1 MKSTDSQG
9 RNLLATGKIALAGT
23 LLLAGPAF
31 ANENRTSFRDFRDAN
46 PGLDRQELRQMFRA
60 ERRDHVQQ
68 IRDARGNAG
77 GANGPRFEYTPVVDD
92 KFVIQPIVTPIVPR
106 FETQTTFVTDKGR
119 TRNVSKGLKLDLTAD
134 TRSIVLGDN
143 LFSNASSYTVN
154 VGGEQKV
161 LTSGSKVTAAEFVAL
176 QQVIDGDAQSLVVD
190 GSGRGVDG
198 SFNLGS
204 IDNAGRNIKAS
215 SLTISEGVEAIGN
228 FGRNSDFKVT
238 RELVNYGS
246 MYALTSNAANNKANI
261 GARDVTNSGSI
272 TTQAPDAVASANGA
286 VDAPIDLRVSA
297 DRDLNNL
304 GSISSNGTV
313 TLSAGG
319 TLANSGSVSA
329 QSDVTLLSSVVVN
342 NGSISSTGGNV
353 NFDTAS
359 PASISV
365 NNTGGTINA
374 LNGAINFRQAGFTEK
389 VDTTL
394 SGGDWYSQTL
404 NLNGGDGHV
413 NVSVGD
419 LTGVV
424 NTYAGTA
431 SVNATSTLNIGE
443 TVTSGDPLFESGG
456 DLNVG
461 ASQTTGGGPL
471 TYIATGNINIASGLS
486 FNTSNTGDGG
496 DILFI
501 AGAAHTGTGPLTVTG
516 ASATGGAITFT
527 GTAPIFNASSSA
539 ANGGDITF
547 AAFEGTTPGVIN
559 LGGATTITSTG
570 ANGFSDGTVSMFAN
584 SITTGAINVS
594 GAGTNNAAGTGNILL
609 AGGQPQIVG
618 TLSIDATGTVTS
630 GSLAPGSTTGSSVTA
645 TSTLNARNSVT
656 VSADSTNVQNS
667 SVTAGS
673 YAVTSGGT
681 IQLGNPIVVSGSLT
695 LLTTQNIDIRSNI
708 VAPGGI
714 VMVAGEAIEVIAPNP
729 TNPIISASAAGQG
742 GNIAMVSGAAFTQTA
757 TTVTITGASNASDN
771 AAISLTFGL
780 SALDTRGTGLNA
792 NGGNINL
799 VAFASSNNTASGGV
813 YTDSVCNITTGGT
826 GSGSNGNL
834 VVVAGRND
842 GGVGIGLSNGV
853 NTSGAA
859 NNGSGDVTLH
869 TKTPATGAVISKVNG
884 GLSTGTFLGGAT
896 VNGGISSGSGSTII
910 TNGGDIDILSGRTNS
925 NSAID
930 LGTVT
935 AQTGT
940 VRINASG
947 SAADVQLRTMQ
958 GGSIVVTATQDINIR
973 GGLGWN
979 TVASG
984 GGGILAVAGRDI
996 INIDSGTDFDTSP
1009 GASPQAGSISF
1020 IAGALF
1026 SEALSSL
1033 TITGPSSTGGNVSFG
1048 NNVDVI
1054 NANGIGTSSGGQINL
1069 IAYADGTGQRGTVF
1083 VDSTAD
1089 VNSQGGAT
1097 GSNGEIIV
1105 MAGNNQ
1111 GGNGINVGGVWTTE
1125 GGTSGTG
1132 NVSLLS
1138 AQPINGAVLSKVTGA
1153 YTSVGFTNG
1162 AVQANN
1168 NINGINSNLTMNVDH
1183 GAALTMSSG
1192 NTLTLTNTSLSAGR
1206 IRLSAVGEIT
1216 GLQDL
1221 TTFGNGT
1228 VVATSQDNVTLRGD
1242 IVAPGGVVLVAG
1254 RAINAVTAGT
1264 SINTSTATGSAGD
1277 VVLVAGATFTQN
1289 LVNVTITG
1297 SSNLDS
1303 VGINLG
1309 NSFDSIDTRSLGGN
1323 GAGGDVT
1330 LLRMASS
1337 GNFTFGIGIQGGGT
1351 SILTGGNGTGA
1362 NGNITAIGAGNGINA
1377 ISIDAAIDTTGGATG
1392 TGDVLF
1398 QTTAPNNATIIKS
1411 NAGVSGFLGGA
1422 INDASVFQSNGQG
1435 GITMAGGTLTVNAGA
1450 GLQMQGV
1457 TNTGGS
1463 VQYNAG
1469 TAGNTSAI
1477 ANIKGITADSISVTS
1492 QGKIDMRGGD
1502 MVGVDGILFVAGENI
1517 ENNGG
1522 GMKMTTAGSTGTDR
1536 GDITL
1541 VAGATFTQNAS
1552 SVTITG
1558 NTTNAGGISLGN
1570 GFLGFDTHFT
1580 AGVGNAG
1587 AVNLVGYAGTGG
1599 GNGYVFADS
1608 GSFAI
1613 TAGGSGSGS
1622 NGDVLVIGSADN
1634 GSNAIN
1640 LSGTIDISGGAT
1652 GSGSV
1657 SLKTIVPGTGVVLS
1671 RTTGGVSSGSFE
1683 TATTRSSNIRL
1694 TGANAIVTD
1703 GSDVE
1708 ILSGRNVQITSIS
1721 TTPDSIGKAG
1731 AISIETNG
1739 PDTLQIGAGGNNSIS
1754 SLSFNGGLVSGAGG
1768 DLTVL
1773 ARGVNG
1779 VQINGSVLQQNQNT
1793 GDGGNITI
1801 DADQG
1806 TMSFANGPVVIEASG
1821 EGATAQDGGSI
1832 TLRANSYNF
1841 NGLNVDLR
1849 ANASVGGGTAGSV
1862 TIESNG
1868 ALTNILGAG
1877 ANQFEVQV
1885 GTSGQG
1891 GLLVLDAGTTIAL
1904 NSAISVDQLTLSAGS
1919 GITQTAGA
1927 IITADLLT
1935 VNSLTGLA
1943 NLNADNAV
1951 NTLFATGGGALVF
1964 KNNASTA
1971 LELGSLGITQSLD
1984 LTALAGVT
1992 VIANISTSGDID
2004 VSTTVLTAQ
2013 ADMTANSID
2022 VSSPIGAG
2030 GLTVDGSG
2038 GNRNFNATGVG
2049 QLVRF
2054 TANDGDLSL
2063 GGTQTYISEAEM
2075 NVIENTGSLNVL
2087 TGADIEGLQTL
2098 TLNSSRY
2105 DFAGSIVGNPLI
2117 FRAPEG
2123 VGTIANSQGD
2133 VTLSGDVILNGNFAI
2148 IAQGNVNFGSATT
2161 INLGGGASGGALTV
2175 LAGFSFTPSTGGQVG
2190 PVGNE
2195 AVTYS
2200 SITPSAIGGNIN
2212 LSDVTVNTAGGLG
2225 AGGNVTLIA
2234 SDGTQS
2240 AGSIS
2245 VGAIDAS
2252 GATDG
2257 GDILI
2262 IGPGNI
2268 SVGGIDA
2275 SGTNGGSVLISTTAP
2290 TVVGTPSILNGELS
2304 GGSFTT
2310 GGASL
2315 DKKSGALV
2323 VRGGIDASGTGGSI
2337 NLTSNYSKNFAIGA
2351 SKTPKNGVQGSLTAS
2366 NIEVLNVRSGVQLD
2380 SSAGILSAQNVKFT
2394 AGGKGTLLTGK
2405 NVVLTTVNNLTLIA
2419 DTGAIGKKSFV
2430 FQAAS
2435 VGAETSGNV
2444 NLTSQ
2449 RATPLVVND
2458 SSAGGS
2464 FTLTTAAGV
2473 TLNDIDTAK
2482 GSISVT
2488 AATGG
2493 LTVNDGSVITANNGA
2508 LTLINTDITTG
2519 NINLGANTV
2528 IETQGKGKDVNIA
2541 IGAPPKK
2548 PTNTTPPSGVTV
2560 NNTGKGLSY
2569 FSQAGGFTVV
2579 GSNETRG
2586 TNKDVIINNGSANPS
2601 TQKIIFGGNVV
2612 VEADPPSRSAAAVMP
2627 SLLAQPAT
2635 ETFVASD
2642 SASLNLSSANS
2653 SIGSTFNSQHISPL
2667 PTDLLSTV
2675 SNTAQAEASVVGLS
2689 SAVQTSEAVS
2699 TACDY
2704 LTDAYVWSDEDLG
2717 LGSATMLS
2725 GSSANSG
2732 ISGSTTGVTGTG
2744 VTGTGNGSASGVTS
2758 TEVAKLRQGTI
2769 VLAPAKDTRIET
2781 PIGTIEVSKGSVAL
2795 VVLDGTRL
2803 GVYDLH
2809 DERKGSV
2816 RVTAGARATT
2826 LSPGRC
2832 TVLTTRSNHGFERVN
2847 PMESVGYKSVAAVNH
2862 GNGIKAFNAE
2872 FATMHAIGSVK
2883 PLKEIMSSRHDNA
2896 RRMSNKLM
2904 KTSAVLMHLGG
2915 IGEFEVYAEPSVAAM
2930 AR

>member
-23 LLLAGPAF
+23 LLLAGPAL

-68 IRDARGNAG
+68 IRDARGAA
-77 GANGPRFEYTPVVDD
+77 GANGSRFEYTPVVDD

-119 TRNVSKGLKLDLTAD
+119 TRNVSKGLKLDLTSD

-204 IDNAGRNIKAS
+204 IDNAGRSIKAS

-238 RELVNYGS
+238 RELINYGD

-261 GARDVTNSGSI
+261 GARDVTNAGTI

-313 TLSAGG
+313 TLSAGC

-329 QSDVTLLSSVVVN
+329 QSDVTLLSSAVVN
-342 NGSISSTGGNV
+342 SGSISSAGGNV

-365 NNTGGTINA
+365 NNAGGTINA
-374 LNGAINFRQAGFTEK
+374 LNGAINFRQSGFTEK
-389 VDTTL
+389 VDTTI
-394 SGGDWYSQTL
+394 SGGDWYSNQF
-404 NLNGGDGHV
+404 NVHSGDGHL
-413 NVSVGD
+413 NIGAGD
-419 LTGVV
+419 LTGEV
-424 NTYAGTA
+424 NVWAGTA
-431 SVNATSTLNIGE
+431 RIVADTDNLNIN
-443 TVTSGDPLFESGG
+443 TLVTSGDPLVANAGSIT
-456 DLNVG
+456 LNQP
-461 ASQTTGGGPL
+461 ATLGGPL
-471 TYIATGNINIASGLS
+471 TVVSGQDITITNTVDTSAS
-486 FNTSNTGDGG
+486 GDGG
-496 DILFI
+496 DILII
-501 AGAAHTGTGPLTVTG
+501 AGAAFTPGAGNITVTG
-516 ASATGGAITFT
+516 ASATGGDVSVSGSQTIT
-527 GTAPIFNASSSA
+527 ASSSGG
-539 ANGGDITF
+539 NGGDITI
-547 AAFEGTTPGVIN
+547 AAFAGSGGGNVN
-559 LGGATTITSTG
+559 LSSADITSTG
-570 ANGFSDGTVSMFAN
+570 ATGFSNGTVSVYAN
-584 SITTGAINVS
+584 SVTVGNINVN
-594 GAGTNNAAGTGNILL
+594 GNLTNNTGGTGNIVL
-609 AGGQPQIVG
+609 AGGQPVITGSLVISDPSGTVVSGAITPPTSVG
-618 TLSIDATGTVTS
+618 GSVIASGALNARNLVSVAANTTNVQNAAVTS
-630 GSLAPGSTTGSSVTA
+630 GSYSVISNDTIRVGNGISVTGSV
-645 TSTLNARNSVT
+645 
-656 VSADSTNVQNS
+656 
-667 SVTAGS
+667 
-673 YAVTSGGT
+673 
-681 IQLGNPIVVSGSLT
+681 T
-695 LLTTQNIDIRSNI
+695 LLTTGQIDIRQSI
-708 VAPGGI
+708 IAPGGI
-714 VMVAGEAIEVIAPNP
+714 LMVAGQDVSVIAPP
-729 TNPIISASAAGQG
+729 TPVTISTAANGQA
-742 GNIAMVSGAAFTQTA
+742 GNITMVSGATWTQNA
-757 TTVTITGASNASDN
+757 TTVTITGASNTS
-771 AAISLTFGL
+771 AISRVDLAFETDL
-780 SALDTRGTGLNA
+780 IDARGTGANA
-792 NGGNINL
+792 SGGNVTL
-799 VAFASSNNTASGGV
+799 VAFASPNRSDAGTVSTS
-813 YTDSVCNITTGGT
+813 TDAHIMTGGT
-826 GSGSNGNL
+826 GTGSAGNIVMVAGYSGGGTGIGIFGNL
-834 VVVAGRND
+834 NTV
-842 GGVGIGLSNGV
+842 GGV
-853 NTSGAA
+853 
-859 NNGSGDVTLH
+859 NNGSGDITLH
-869 TKTPATGAVISKVNG
+869 TTTPQTGVVLSKINGGVATGS
-884 GLSTGTFLGGAT
+884 FLGGA
-896 VNGGISSGSGSTII
+896 VANSGVLMSTSYTMQ
-910 TNGGDIDILSGRTNS
+910 TNGGDVSIYAGKQAIQ
-925 NSAID
+925 AID
-930 LGTVT
+930 VGTISV
-935 AQTGT
+935 QSGS
-940 VRINASG
+940 VRINAVGAGG
-947 SAADVQLRTMQ
+947 SVDLRTIQ
-958 GGSIVVTATQDINIR
+958 AKSIVVTAALDVNIR
-973 GGLGWN
+973 GGVGWSTLAQN
-979 TVASG
+979 
-984 GGGILAVAGRDI
+984 GGGILVVAGQDVK
-996 INIDSGTDFDTSP
+996 NIDNGTLFETTV
-1009 GASPQAGSISF
+1009 GAGGQAGAFSV
-1020 IAGALF
+1020 IAGALYTEDA
-1026 SEALSSL
+1026 SNI
-1033 TITGPSSTGGNVSFG
+1033 TITGPSSTGGTIDFG
-1048 NNVDVI
+1048 QVDNI
-1054 NANGIGTSSGGQINL
+1054 ATRGLTNAHGGEVNL
-1069 IAYADGTGQRGTVF
+1069 IAYANSSGSRGFIFTDGGLVLNTSGNSTSNNGNITVVAGATSGAGINIGGQWTTAGGADGTGSAF
-1083 VDSTAD
+1083 F
-1089 VNSQGGAT
+1089 
-1097 GSNGEIIV
+1097 
-1105 MAGNNQ
+1105 
-1111 GGNGINVGGVWTTE
+1111 TT
-1125 GGTSGTG
+1125 S
-1132 NVSLLS
+1132 
-1138 AQPINGAVLSKVTGA
+1138 QPINGAVLSKTTGSA
-1153 YTSVGFTNG
+1153 SGSGAGFTNG
-1162 AVQANN
+1162 AVLQP
-1168 NINGINSNLTMNVDH
+1168 SNLNVQTGFVLDADHGSVVTMN
-1183 GAALTMSSG
+1183 AG
-1192 NTLTLTNTSLSAGR
+1192 NQMTLTNSSISGGDIR
-1206 IRLSAVGEIT
+1206 ISAVGEIT

-1264 SINTSTATGSAGD
+1264 SISTSTATGSAGD

-1289 LVNVTITG
+1289 LVNVTVTG

-1303 VGINLG
+1303 VGISLG

-1337 GNFTFGIGIQGGGT
+1337 GSFTFGIGIQGGGT

-1377 ISIDAAIDTTGGATG
+1377 ISIDAAINTTGGAAN

-1450 GLQMQGV
+1450 GVQMQGV

-1469 TAGNTSAI
+1469 TAGNTAAI

-1502 MVGVDGILFVAGENI
+1502 MVGVNGILFVAGENI

-1522 GMKMTTAGSTGTDR
+1522 GMKMTTAGSAGTDR

-1541 VAGATFTQNAS
+1541 VAGATFTQTAS

-1587 AVNLVGYAGTGG
+1587 AVNLVAYAGTGG

-1634 GSNAIN
+1634 GSNSIN

-1657 SLKTIVPGTGVVLS
+1657 ALKTIVPGTGVVLS
-1671 RTTGGVSSGSFE
+1671 RTAGGVTSGSFE

-1694 TGANAIVTD
+1694 TGATSIVTD

-1731 AISIETNG
+1731 AISIETSG

-1768 DLTVL
+1768 DLTIL

-1868 ALTNILGAG
+1868 ALTNILGSG

-1904 NSAISVDQLTLSAGS
+1904 NSAVSVDNLTLSAGS

-1951 NTLFATGGGALVF
+1951 NTLFATGGGSLVF
-1964 KNNASTA
+1964 KNNASTS
-1971 LELGSLGITQSLD
+1971 LELGSVGITQSLD

-2030 GLTVDGSG
+2030 GLTVDGNG

-2105 DFAGSIVGNPLI
+2105 DFAGSIVGNPLV

-2148 IAQGNVNFGSATT
+2148 IALGNVNFGSATT

-2290 TVVGTPSILNGELS
+2290 NVVGTPSILNGELS

-2435 VGAETSGNV
+2435 VGAETDGNV

-2473 TLNDIDTAK
+2473 TLNDIDTTK

-2493 LTVNDGSVITANNGA
+2493 LTVADGSVITANNGA
-2508 LTLINTDITTG
+2508 LTLVNSDITTG

-2548 PTNTTPPSGVTV
+2548 PTNTTPPAGVTV
-2560 NNTGKGLSY
+2560 NNTGKGQSY
-2569 FSQAGGFTVV
+2569 FSAASGFTVV

-2642 SASLNLSSANS
+2642 SAPLNLSTANS
-2653 SIGSTFNSQHISPL
+2653 SIGSAFNSQHISPL

-2675 SNTAQAEASVVGLS
+2675 SNTAQAEPSMAGLS

-2732 ISGSTTGVTGTG
+2732 ISGSTIGA
-2744 VTGTGNGSASGVTS
+2744 TGTGNGSASGVTS

-2781 PIGTIEVSKGSVAL
+2781 PMGTIEVSKGSVAL

-2832 TVLTTRSNHGFERVN
+2832 TVLTTRSGHGFERVN

-2883 PLKEIMSSRHDNA
+2883 PLKEIMSSKHDNA
-2896 RRMSNKLM
+2896 RRISNKLM
-2904 KTSAVLMHLGG
+2904 KTSAVLMHIGG
-2915 IGEFEVYAEPSVAAM
+2915 NGDFRVYSEPSVTAM
-2930 AR
+2930 K

>member
-9 RNLLATGKIALAGT
+9 RNLLAAGKIALAGT

-68 IRDARGNAG
+68 IRDARGAT

-92 KFVIQPIVTPIVPR
+92 KFVIQPIVTPITPR

-119 TRNVSKGLKLDLTAD
+119 TRNVSKGLKLDLTSD

-204 IDNAGRNIKAS
+204 IDNAGRSIKAS

-238 RELVNYGS
+238 RELINYGD
-246 MYALTSNAANNKANI
+246 MYALTSNTANNKANI
-261 GARDVTNSGSI
+261 GARDVTNAGTI
-272 TTQAPDAVASANGA
+272 TTQAPEAVASANGA

-329 QSDVTLLSSVVVN
+329 QSDVTLLSSAVVN
-342 NGSISSTGGNV
+342 SGSISSAGGNV

-359 PASISV
+359 PGSISV
-365 NNTGGTINA
+365 NNAGGTINA
-374 LNGAINFRQAGFTEK
+374 LNGAINFRQSGFTEK
-389 VDTTL
+389 VDTTI

-413 NVSVGD
+413 SVSVGD

-471 TYIATGNINIASGLS
+471 TYIATGNINIASGLT
-486 FNTSNTGDGG
+486 FDTSNTGNGG

-539 ANGGDITF
+539 GNGGDITF
-547 AAFEGTTPGVIN
+547 AAFEGTTSGVIN

-570 ANGFSDGTVSMFAN
+570 ANGFSNGTVSMFAN
-584 SITTGAINVS
+584 NITVGAINVN
-594 GAGTNNAAGTGNILL
+594 GAGTNNTAGTGNILL

-618 TLSIDATGTVTS
+618 TLSIDATGAVTS
-630 GSLAPGSTTGSSVTA
+630 GSLAPGSTTGSTVTA

-656 VSADSTNVQNS
+656 VSADTTNVQNS
-667 SVTAGS
+667 AVTAGS
-673 YAVTSGGT
+673 YSVTSGGT
-681 IQLGNPIVVSGSLT
+681 IQLLNPIVVSGSLT

-708 VAPGGI
+708 VAPAGI

-742 GNIAMVSGAAFTQTA
+742 GNITMVSGAAFTQTA

-771 AAISLTFGL
+771 AAISLTSGL

-792 NGGNINL
+792 SGGNINL

-813 YTDSVCNITTGGT
+813 YTDNVCNITTGGT

-853 NTSGAA
+853 STSGAA

-884 GLSTGTFLGGAT
+884 GLSSGTFLGGAT

-947 SAADVQLRTMQ
+947 SAADVQLRTIQ

-973 GGLGWN
+973 GGVGWN

-996 INIDSGTDFDTSP
+996 INIDFGTDFDTSP

-1026 SEALSSL
+1026 SETLSSL
-1033 TITGPSSTGGNVSFG
+1033 TITGPSSTGGSVSFG
-1048 NNVDVI
+1048 NNVDAI

-1069 IAYADGTGQRGTVF
+1069 IAYANASGQRGTVF
-1083 VDSTAD
+1083 VETTAD

-1168 NINGINSNLTMNVDH
+1168 NINGINSSLTMNVDH

-1264 SINTSTATGSAGD
+1264 SISTSTATGPAGD

-1303 VGINLG
+1303 VGISLG

-1337 GNFTFGIGIQGGGT
+1337 GNFTSGIGIQGGGT

-1377 ISIDAAIDTTGGATG
+1377 ISIDAAINTTGGAAN

-1398 QTTAPNNATIIKS
+1398 QTSAPNNATIIKS

-1450 GLQMQGV
+1450 SLQMQGV

-1469 TAGNTSAI
+1469 TAGNTAAI

-1502 MVGVDGILFVAGENI
+1502 MVAVDGIVFVAGENI

-1522 GMKMTTAGSTGTDR
+1522 GMTMTTAGSSGTDR

-1541 VAGATFTQNAS
+1541 VAGATFTQNGTS
-1552 SVTITG
+1552 ITVTG
-1558 NTTNAGGISLGN
+1558 NTTNGGGISLGN

-1580 AGVGNAG
+1580 SGNGNAG
-1587 AVNLVGYAGTGG
+1587 AVNLVAYAGTGG

-1634 GSNAIN
+1634 GSNSIN
-1640 LSGTIDISGGAT
+1640 LSGTIDVSGGAT

-1657 SLKTIVPGTGVVLS
+1657 AMKTIVPGTGVVLS
-1671 RTTGGVSSGSFE
+1671 RTAGGVTSGSFE
-1683 TATTRSSNIRL
+1683 TASTRSSNIRL

-1721 TTPDSIGKAG
+1721 TTPDAIGKAG
-1731 AISIETNG
+1731 SISIETNG
-1739 PDTLQIGAGGNNSIS
+1739 PDTLQIGAGGNSFVT
-1754 SLSFNGGLVSGAGG
+1754 SLSFSGGPTSGDGG
-1768 DLTVL
+1768 DLNIL

-1779 VQINGSVLQQNQNT
+1779 IQINGSALQQTQSS
-1793 GDGGNITI
+1793 GDGGSITI
-1801 DADQG
+1801 DSDQG

-1821 EGATAQDGGSI
+1821 AGGTAQDGGSI

-1841 NGLNVDLR
+1841 NGLNVDLV
-1849 ANASVGGGTAGSV
+1849 ANASTGGTAGSV

-1904 NSAISVDQLTLSAGS
+1904 DSAISVDNLTLSAGS

-1971 LELGSLGITQSLD
+1971 LELGSVGITQSLD

-2004 VSTTVLTAQ
+2004 VSTTVLTAL

-2105 DFAGSIVGNPLI
+2105 DFAGSIVGNPLV

-2148 IAQGNVNFGSATT
+2148 IALGNVNFGSATT

-2290 TVVGTPSILNGELS
+2290 NVVGTPSILNGELS

-2430 FQAAS
+2430 FQASS
-2435 VGAETSGNV
+2435 VGAETDGNV

-2449 RATPLVVND
+2449 RATPLIVND

-2464 FTLTTAAGV
+2464 FTLTAAAGV
-2473 TLNDIDTAK
+2473 TLNDIDTTK

-2493 LTVNDGSVITANNGA
+2493 LTVADGSVITANNGA
-2508 LTLINTDITTG
+2508 LTLVNSDITTG

-2548 PTNTTPPSGVTV
+2548 PTNTTPPAGVTV
-2560 NNTGKGLSY
+2560 NNTGKGQSY
-2569 FSQAGGFTVV
+2569 FSAASGFTVV

-2642 SASLNLSSANS
+2642 SAPLNLSTANS
-2653 SIGSTFNSQHISPL
+2653 SIGSAFNSQHISPL

-2675 SNTAQAEASVVGLS
+2675 SNTAQTETSMAGLS

-2732 ISGSTTGVTGTG
+2732 ISGSTIGA
-2744 VTGTGNGSASGVTS
+2744 TGTGNGSASGVTS

-2781 PIGTIEVSKGSVAL
+2781 PMGTIEVSKGSVAL

-2832 TVLTTRSNHGFERVN
+2832 TVLTTRSGHGFERVN

-2883 PLKEIMSSRHDNA
+2883 PLKEIMSSKHDNA

-2904 KTSAVLMHLGG
+2904 KTSAVLMHIGG
-2915 IGEFEVYAEPSVAAM
+2915 NGDFRVYSEPSVTAM
-2930 AR
+2930 K

>member
-23 LLLAGPAF
+23 LLLAGPAL

-68 IRDARGNAG
+68 IRDARGAA

-119 TRNVSKGLKLDLTAD
+119 TRNVSKGLKLDLTSD

-228 FGRNSDFKVT
+228 FGRNSDFKIT
-238 RELVNYGS
+238 RELINYGD

-261 GARDVTNSGSI
+261 GARDVTNAGTI
-272 TTQAPDAVASANGA
+272 TTQAPEAVASANGA

-319 TLANSGSVSA
+319 TLTNSGSVSA
-329 QSDVTLLSSVVVN
+329 QSDVTLLSSAVVN
-342 NGSISSTGGNV
+342 SGSISSAGGNV

-359 PASISV
+359 PAAISV
-365 NNTGGTINA
+365 NNAGGTINA
-374 LNGAINFRQAGFTEK
+374 LNGAINFRQSGFTEK
-389 VDTTL
+389 VDTTI

-413 NVSVGD
+413 SVSVND
-419 LTGVV
+419 LTGAV

-431 SVNATSTLNIGE
+431 AVKASTSTLTVGE
-443 TVTSGDPLFESGG
+443 TITSGDPLFQN
-456 DLNVG
+456 NVG
-461 ASQTTGGGPL
+461 DMSIALSQTTSGAPL
-471 TYIATGNINIASGLS
+471 TYISVGSINIGSGLT
-486 FNTSNTGDGG
+486 FDTSSAGGGG

-501 AGAAHTGTGPLTVTG
+501 AGAAYTGTGPLTVTG
-516 ASATGGAITFT
+516 ASTTGGSITFS

-539 ANGGDITF
+539 GNGGDITF
-547 AAFEGTTPGVIN
+547 AAFEGTNPGVIS
-559 LGGATTITSTG
+559 LGGATSITSTG
-570 ANGFSDGTVSMFAN
+570 ASGFSNGTVSMFAN
-584 SITTGAINVS
+584 NITVGAIDVN
-594 GAGTNNAAGTGNILL
+594 GAGTNNTAGTGNILL
-609 AGGQPQIVG
+609 AGGQPAIVG
-618 TLSIDATGTVTS
+618 TLTISAAGAVTS
-630 GSLAPGSTTGSSVTA
+630 GSLAPGSTTGSTVTA

-656 VSADSTNVQNS
+656 VSADTTNVQNS

-681 IQLGNPIVVSGSLT
+681 IQLLNPIVVSGSLT

-708 VAPGGI
+708 VAPAGI

-742 GNIAMVSGAAFTQTA
+742 GNITMVSGAAFTQTA

-771 AAISLTFGL
+771 AAISLTSGL

-792 NGGNINL
+792 SGGNINL

-813 YTDSVCNITTGGT
+813 YTDNVCNITTGGT

-842 GGVGIGLSNGV
+842 GGVGIGLSNGAS
-853 NTSGAA
+853 TSGAA

-884 GLSTGTFLGGAT
+884 GLSSGTFLGGAT

-947 SAADVQLRTMQ
+947 SAADVQLRTIQ

-996 INIDSGTDFDTSP
+996 INIDFGTDFDTSP

-1026 SEALSSL
+1026 SETLSSL
-1033 TITGPSSTGGNVSFG
+1033 TITGPSSTGGSVSFG
-1048 NNVDVI
+1048 NNVDAI

-1069 IAYADGTGQRGTVF
+1069 IAYANASGQRGTVF
-1083 VDSTAD
+1083 VESTAD

-1264 SINTSTATGSAGD
+1264 SISTSTATGAAGD

-1289 LVNVTITG
+1289 LVNVTVTG

-1303 VGINLG
+1303 VGISLG

-1337 GNFTFGIGIQGGGT
+1337 GSFTFGIGIQGGGT

-1377 ISIDAAIDTTGGATG
+1377 ISIDAAINTTGGAAN

-1450 GLQMQGV
+1450 GVQMQGV

-1469 TAGNTSAI
+1469 TAGNTAAI

-1502 MVGVDGILFVAGENI
+1502 MVGVNGILFVAGENI

-1522 GMKMTTAGSTGTDR
+1522 GMKMTTAGSAGTDR

-1541 VAGATFTQNAS
+1541 VAGATFTQTAS

-1587 AVNLVGYAGTGG
+1587 AVNLVAYAGTGG

-1634 GSNAIN
+1634 GSNSIN

-1657 SLKTIVPGTGVVLS
+1657 ALKTIVPGTGVVLS
-1671 RTTGGVSSGSFE
+1671 RTAGGVTSGSFE

-1694 TGANAIVTD
+1694 TGATSIVTD

-1739 PDTLQIGAGGNNSIS
+1739 PDTLQIGAGGNNSVS
-1754 SLSFNGGLVSGAGG
+1754 SLSFSGGLVSGAGG
-1768 DLTVL
+1768 DLNIL
-1773 ARGVNG
+1773 ARGTNG
-1779 VQINGSVLQQNQNT
+1779 LQINGSILQQNQNT
-1793 GDGGNITI
+1793 GDGGNITL
-1801 DADQG
+1801 DADMG
-1806 TMSFANGPVVIEASG
+1806 TMSFAGGPVVIEASG
-1821 EGATAQDGGSI
+1821 EGATPQDGGSI
-1832 TLRANSYNF
+1832 TLRANSYNL

-1849 ANASVGGGTAGSV
+1849 ANASAGGGTAGSV

-1868 ALTNILGAG
+1868 ALTNILGTG

-1885 GTSGQG
+1885 GSTGQG
-1891 GLLVLDAGTTIAL
+1891 GLLVLDAATTIAL
-1904 NSAISVDQLTLSAGS
+1904 NSAISVDNLTLSAGS

-1951 NTLFATGGGALVF
+1951 NTLFATGGGSLVF
-1964 KNNASTA
+1964 KNNSATS
-1971 LELGSLGITQSLD
+1971 LELGSLGTAQSLD

-1992 VIANISTSGDID
+1992 VIANISTSADID
-2004 VSTTVLTAQ
+2004 ISTTVLTAQ
-2013 ADMTANSID
+2013 ADVSANSID
-2022 VSSPIGAG
+2022 VSSPVGTG

-2038 GNRNFNATGVG
+2038 ANRNFTATGVG

-2063 GGTQTYISEAEM
+2063 AGTQTYVSEAEM
-2075 NVIENTGSLNVL
+2075 NVIANAGYLNVL
-2087 TGADIEGLQTL
+2087 AGADIEGLQTL
-2098 TLNSSRY
+2098 TLNSNRY
-2105 DFAGSIVGNPLI
+2105 DFQGSIVGNPLI

-2123 VGTIANSQGD
+2123 AGTIANSQGD
-2133 VTLSGDVILNGNFAI
+2133 VTLSGDIVLNGNFAI
-2148 IAQGNVNFGSATT
+2148 IALGNVNFGSATT

-2290 TVVGTPSILNGELS
+2290 NVVGTPSILNGELS

-2435 VGAETSGNV
+2435 VGAETDGNV

-2449 RATPLVVND
+2449 RATPLIVND

-2464 FTLTTAAGV
+2464 FTLTAAAGV
-2473 TLNDIDTAK
+2473 TLNDIDTTK

-2493 LTVNDGSVITANNGA
+2493 LTVADGSVITANNGA
-2508 LTLINTDITTG
+2508 LTLVNSDITTG

-2548 PTNTTPPSGVTV
+2548 PTNTTPPAGVTV
-2560 NNTGKGLSY
+2560 NNTGKGQSY
-2569 FSQAGGFTVV
+2569 FSAASGFTVV

-2642 SASLNLSSANS
+2642 SAPLNLSTANS
-2653 SIGSTFNSQHISPL
+2653 SIGSAFNSQHISPL

-2675 SNTAQAEASVVGLS
+2675 SNTAQAETSMAGLS

-2732 ISGSTTGVTGTG
+2732 ISGSTIGA
-2744 VTGTGNGSASGVTS
+2744 TGTGNGSASGVTS

-2781 PIGTIEVSKGSVAL
+2781 PMGTIEVSKGSVAL

-2832 TVLTTRSNHGFERVN
+2832 TVLTTRSGHGFERVN

-2883 PLKEIMSSRHDNA
+2883 PLKEIMSSKHDNA

-2904 KTSAVLMHLGG
+2904 KTSAVLMHIGG
-2915 IGEFEVYAEPSVAAM
+2915 NGDFRVYSEPSVTAM
-2930 AR
+2930 K

>member
-46 PGLDRQELRQMFRA
+46 PGLDRQELRQMFRT

-119 TRNVSKGLKLDLTAD
+119 TRNVSKGLKLDLTSD

-261 GARDVTNSGSI
+261 GARDVTNAGSI
-272 TTQAPDAVASANGA
+272 TTQAPDAVASANDA
-286 VDAPIDLRVSA
+286 VDVPIDLRVSA
-297 DRDLNNL
+297 DRDLNNV

-365 NNTGGTINA
+365 DNTGGTINA

-389 VDTTL
+389 VDTTV

-413 NVSVGD
+413 SVSVGE

-471 TYIATGNINIASGLS
+471 TYIATGNINIASGLT
-486 FNTSNTGDGG
+486 FDTSNTGDGG

-547 AAFEGTTPGVIN
+547 AAFEGTTSGVIN

-570 ANGFSDGTVSMFAN
+570 ANGFSNGTVSMFAN

-594 GAGTNNAAGTGNILL
+594 GAGTNNTAGTGNILL

-618 TLSIDATGTVTS
+618 TLSIDATGAVTS

-673 YAVTSGGT
+673 YSVTSGGT
-681 IQLGNPIVVSGSLT
+681 IQIGNGINVSGSLT
-695 LLTTQNIDIRSNI
+695 LLTTQNIDIRNSI
-708 VAPGGI
+708 IAPGGI
-714 VMVAGEAIEVIAPNP
+714 LMVAGEEIKVILPPANSV
-729 TNPIISASAAGQG
+729 ISTSAVGQG
-742 GNIAMVSGAAFTQTA
+742 GDITMVSGANFTQTA
-757 TTVTITGASNASDN
+757 TTVTVTGPSNATDN
-771 AAISLTFGL
+771 AAVDLTFGL
-780 SALDTRGTGLNA
+780 TALDSRGTGLNA
-792 NGGNINL
+792 SGGNITL
-799 VAFASSNNTASGGV
+799 VAYTSTGNSANGGV
-813 YTDSVCNITTGGT
+813 FTDSVLNITTGGT
-826 GSGSNGNL
+826 GTGSNGNF

-842 GGVGIGLSNGV
+842 GGQGIALGNGV
-853 NTSGAA
+853 NTSGAS

-869 TKTPATGAVISKVNG
+869 TRTPATGAVLSKVNG
-884 GLSTGTFLGGAT
+884 GIASGTFLGGAV
-896 VNGGISSGSGSTII
+896 VNSGISSGSSSTIQ
-910 TNGGDIDILSGRTNS
+910 TNGGDVDIVSGRLSS
-925 NSAID
+925 NLAID

-935 AQTGT
+935 AQTGA

-947 SAADVQLRTMQ
+947 ADSDVQLRTIQ
-958 GGSIVVTATQDINIR
+958 GGSIVVTSTQDVTLR
-973 GGLGWN
+973 GSLGWN
-979 TVASG
+979 TTASG
-984 GGGILAVAGRDI
+984 GGGILVVAGRDI
-996 INIDSGTDFDTSP
+996 VNIDSGFDFNTNP
-1009 GASPQAGSISF
+1009 GALTQAGSISL

-1026 SEALSSL
+1026 TETASNL
-1033 TITGPSSTGGNVSFG
+1033 TITGPSSTGGNINLG
-1048 NNVDVI
+1048 NGFDQI
-1054 NANGIGTSSGGQINL
+1054 DSQGIGDASGGQINL
-1069 IAYADGTGQRGTVF
+1069 IAYRETATGTRGTVF
-1083 VDSTAD
+1083 VDTSAD
-1089 VNSQGGAT
+1089 VVSQGAGA
-1097 GSNGEIIV
+1097 GRNNGEIIV
-1105 MAGNNQ
+1105 MAGNDQ
-1111 GGNGINVGGVWTTE
+1111 GGSGINIGGIWDTNGT
-1125 GGTSGTG
+1125 TSGTG
-1132 NVSLLS
+1132 NILLLS
-1138 AQPINGAVLSKVTGA
+1138 AQPINGATLSKTTGA

-1168 NINGINSNLTMNVDH
+1168 NINGINNSLTMDVDRN
-1183 GAALTMSSG
+1183 ATLTMRSG
-1192 NTLTLTNTSLSAGR
+1192 NTLNLTNTTLSAGR
-1206 IRLSAVGEIT
+1206 IRLSAE
-1216 GLQDL
+1216 GLTDL
-1221 TTFGNGT
+1221 GTLNTFGNGT
-1228 VVATSQDNVTLRGD
+1228 VVATSTGSLNIRSSIT
-1242 IVAPGGVVLVAG
+1242 APGGIVLVAG
-1254 RAINAVTAGT
+1254 GAITNINAGA
-1264 SINTSTATGSAGD
+1264 SLNTSSASGNGGD
-1277 VVLVAGATFTQN
+1277 VVLVAGATFSQD

-1297 SSNLDS
+1297 SSNLS
-1303 VGINLG
+1303 TSISLG
-1309 NSFDSIDTRSLGGN
+1309 NTFAGIDTRSLGGN
-1323 GAGGDVT
+1323 GTGGDIA
-1330 LLRMASS
+1330 LIRMTSTDVFS
-1337 GNFTFGIGIQGGGT
+1337 NSIFVGGT
-1351 SILTGGNGTGA
+1351 ATLKTGGNGTGD
-1362 NGNITAIGAGNGINA
+1362 NGDITAISGQAGNGTGVQ
-1377 ISIDAAIDTTGGATG
+1377 IDADIDVTGGQAG
-1392 TGDVLF
+1392 TGDVTMLTAAPANGVI
-1398 QTTAPNNATIIKS
+1398 QKSDAVISTTFDGGVATDSQI
-1411 NAGVSGFLGGA
+1411 
-1422 INDASVFQSNGQG
+1422 FQSNGEG
-1435 GITMAGGTLTVNAGA
+1435 GIVMAGGKLIANAGR
-1450 GLQMQGV
+1450 GVQMQGV

-1469 TAGNTSAI
+1469 LTDSNST
-1477 ANIKGITADSISVTS
+1477 ANIKGISAASISVTATG
-1492 QGKIDMRGGD
+1492 QIDMRGGN
-1502 MVGVDGILFVAGENI
+1502 MVATSGGILFVTGGSIN
-1517 ENNGG
+1517 NNGG
-1522 GMKMTTAGSTGTDR
+1522 AMSITTAGASDR

-1541 VAGATFTQNAS
+1541 VAGATYTQDSS

-1558 NTTNAGGISLGN
+1558 STAGGGDINFGNNFQGLDSRSTAGQGDAGDITVVAYASNSGSLGR
-1570 GFLGFDTHFT
+1570 L
-1580 AGVGNAG
+1580 
-1587 AVNLVGYAGTGG
+1587 
-1599 GNGYVFADS
+1599 FADDNA
-1608 GSFAI
+1608 FAI
-1613 TAGGSGSGS
+1613 RAGGSGSDT
-1622 NGDVLVIGSADN
+1622 NGDVLIIGANNDGGNAVNIGN
-1634 GSNAIN
+1634 GQIN
-1640 LSGTIDISGGAT
+1640 IKGGAT

-1657 SLKTIVPGTGVVLS
+1657 TVAASSAGSGITLS
-1671 RTTGGVSSGSFE
+1671 RTTASETSGVFSPGSATNSVIRMTSG
-1683 TATTRSSNIRL
+1683 TAV
-1694 TGANAIVTD
+1694 ATD
-1703 GSDVE
+1703 GSDVT
-1708 ILSGRNVQITSIS
+1708 ILTGRNVQIGGISI
-1721 TTPDSIGKAG
+1721 TPDAVGNAG
-1731 AISIETNG
+1731 TLSIETNG
-1739 PDTLQIGAGGNNSIS
+1739 TEVLAIGAGGTNSVGNIEAD
-1754 SLSFNGGLVSGAGG
+1754 GGLVSGNGG
-1768 DLTVL
+1768 TVNIL
-1773 ARGVNG
+1773 NRGTGGVNISG
-1779 VQINGSVLQQNQNT
+1779 TVLQQNQNT
-1793 GDGGNITI
+1793 GDGGHITV

-1806 TMSFANGPVVIEASG
+1806 TLGFINGPVIIEASG

-1849 ANASVGGGTAGSV
+1849 ANASLGGGTAGSV

-1971 LELGSLGITQSLD
+1971 MELGSVGTTQSLD

-2087 TGADIEGLQTL
+2087 AGADIEGLQTL

-2148 IAQGNVNFGSATT
+2148 IALGNVNFGSATT

-2290 TVVGTPSILNGELS
+2290 NVVGAPSILNGELS
-2304 GGSFTT
+2304 GGGFTT
-2310 GGASL
+2310 GSASQ

-2435 VGAETSGNV
+2435 VDAETSGNV

-2560 NNTGKGLSY
+2560 NNTGKGQSY
-2569 FSQAGGFTVV
+2569 FSAASGFTVV

-2612 VEADPPSRSAAAVMP
+2612 VEADPPSRSAAAIMP

-2642 SASLNLSSANS
+2642 SAPLNLSSANS

-2675 SNTAQAEASVVGLS
+2675 SNTAQAENSVVGLS

-2732 ISGSTTGVTGTG
+2732 ISGSTIGA
-2744 VTGTGNGSASGVTS
+2744 TGTGNGSAPGVTS

-2781 PIGTIEVSKGSVAL
+2781 PMGTIEVSKGSVAL

-2872 FATMHAIGSVK
+2872 FATLHAIGSVK
-2883 PLKEIMSSRHDNA
+2883 PLKEIMSSKHDNA

-2904 KTSAVLMHLGG
+2904 KTSAVLMHIGG
-2915 IGEFEVYAEPSVAAM
+2915 NGDFRVYSEPSVTAM
-2930 AR
+2930 K